1 MSILAQTP
9 LLAGEAVAA
18 SPRRAASPPRVA
30 ELFRQYEEAVWMR
43 THQFFSWLLIAQWA
57 FCLFIAGVWSPRSW
71 EGEHATP
78 HPHLLAA
85 ALFGALFTLPAIFLI
100 QRLPTH
106 WLTRQVVAVAQIGF
120 SLLLID
126 LANGRIES
134 HFHIFGSL
142 AFLALYRDWRVLPT
156 VTLVVV
162 VHHLLGGLYFP
173 LAAFGVPFTTVWR
186 TIEHTGWIGFE
197 DAVLIWAC
205 LVSRREMAEICR
217 REDENECLLS
227 RHLQLIADLPIG
239 LFEITW
245 EGRVRLANPRLRTI
259 LGLPMESSVA
269 EFSLPAGGILS
280 TADRKQFWD
289 RLQSEKEVRGFET
302 SYTRP
307 DGQVVTLLI
316 NAHLKINPRAAPS
329 AEGTVEDVTE
339 NKRARRELESVHQQL
354 VVASRQAG
362 MADVAT
368 GVLHNVGNV
377 LTSVNLIVHD
387 VQDRLRSSRISHLR
401 GVVAML
407 QLEKNRLPVYFGS
420 ESGQA
425 LPGFL
430 QRLDQ
435 QLDTENKKLRADVE
449 TLVGHFGHIREIIV
463 MQQNS
468 ARLFGVT
475 ETLAAS
481 ELVQDAVTVNIDS
494 LRRHEVDLRRLMD
507 EVPPVRADRHKVLQ
521 ILVNLIKNAKDSV
534 VASRAAGRQICL
546 RIALQ
551 DEKTV
556 AIAVEDNGAGI
567 APEVVG
573 KIFQHGFTTKKD
585 GHGFG
590 LHSSVLAAREMSGD
604 LTATS
609 TGPAG
614 GARFTLTLPIA
625 GVQPL

>member
-1 MSILAQTP
+1 
-9 LLAGEAVAA
+9 
-18 SPRRAASPPRVA
+18 
-30 ELFRQYEEAVWMR
+30 
-43 THQFFSWLLIAQWA
+43 
-57 FCLFIAGVWSPRSW
+57 
-71 EGEHATP
+71 
-78 HPHLLAA
+78 
-85 ALFGALFTLPAIFLI
+85 
-100 QRLPTH
+100 
-106 WLTRQVVAVAQIGF
+106 
-120 SLLLID
+120 
-126 LANGRIES
+126 
-134 HFHIFGSL
+134 
-142 AFLALYRDWRVLPT
+142 
-156 VTLVVV
+156 
-162 VHHLLGGLYFP
+162 
-173 LAAFGVPFTTVWR
+173 
-186 TIEHTGWIGFE
+186 
-197 DAVLIWAC
+197 
-205 LVSRREMAEICR
+205 
-217 REDENECLLS
+217 
-227 RHLQLIADLPIG
+227 
-239 LFEITW
+239 
-245 EGRVRLANPRLRTI
+245 
-259 LGLPMESSVA
+259 
-269 EFSLPAGGILS
+269 
-280 TADRKQFWD
+280 
-289 RLQSEKEVRGFET
+289 
-302 SYTRP
+302 
-307 DGQVVTLLI
+307 
-316 NAHLKINPRAAPS
+316 
-329 AEGTVEDVTE
+329 
-339 NKRARRELESVHQQL
+339 
-354 VVASRQAG
+354 
-362 MADVAT
+362 
-368 GVLHNVGNV
+368 
-377 LTSVNLIVHD
+377 
-387 VQDRLRSSRISHLR
+387 
-401 GVVAML
+401 ML